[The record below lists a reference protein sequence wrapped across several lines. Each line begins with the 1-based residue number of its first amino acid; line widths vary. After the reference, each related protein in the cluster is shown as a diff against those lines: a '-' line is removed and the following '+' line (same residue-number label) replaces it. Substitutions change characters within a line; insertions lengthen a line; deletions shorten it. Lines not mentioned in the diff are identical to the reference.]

1 MANIDIIAVGRIKN
15 SPFAPLWDEY
25 FKRMTGWRVTLH
37 ELETRTQAEEI
48 RAIQA
53 KIRADAHV
61 IALDE
66 RGKAMDSPAFAAHI
80 QSLMDRGRTPIQ
92 FVIGGA
98 DGLGEDI
105 RKRAD
110 DLLSFGIQTWPH
122 LMVRVMLMEQIYR
135 ARQINS
141 GHPYHRA

>member
-25 FKRMTGWRVTLH
+25 FKRMTGWRITLH
-37 ELETRTQAEEI
+37 ELETRTQGEEI
-48 RAIQA
+48 RAIQS

-66 RGKAMDSPAFAAHI
+66 RGKPMDSPAFAAHI

-92 FVIGGA
+92 FIIGGA
-98 DGLGEDI
+98 DGLGDEV